1 MKRCRMLLIIAAVV
15 FLVGTPIA
23 VSAAEQNITPP
34 GTYDFKYRELKAPP
48 KISMKLMILRNR
60 IAAQKLTYEV
70 GYTAAMD
77 FELEKLV
84 GLSIPANFEQEIQS
98 RNLLA
103 ARRLKELPAVTMP
116 PCSKTAPSFDW
127 RKAGDVSPVRDQGT
141 CGSSWGF
148 ATISAFEGSW
158 RAINNATIHPS
169 AKDILDC
176 NESGNCGSGWWAFDY
191 LIHKGVAEE
200 GAYPYYPTRGACN
213 DTAARPFKADTWGY
227 VGADYTIPGVA
238 AMKNALCT
246 YGPVAVAVHATDA
259 FAAYTGGVFNEK
271 AHGKVNHG
279 VTLVGWDDNKSAWLI
294 KNSWGTGWG
303 STCDYGTE
311 RGYMWIS
318 YNSNSIG
325 YAAAWVK
332 AKAKPKPMT
341 EDCLSFN
348 HTIAAVKKFNN
359 SWKIVDGDHVMFDFG
374 KNQAAASRSLKVIKF
389 YKMNSSCSVG
399 RPDPVFNYFL
409 VGNSAPGGTMSGQDC
424 IKFNPNAIQIKEIDS
439 QWKIYHGN
447 KVMYDFGNK
456 IDEAYHTFH
465 MIKKYGF
472 THQCYVKGPKPP
484 FHYLHK

>member
-1 MKRCRMLLIIAAVV
+1 MKHCRTLPMIAAVL
-15 FLVGTPIA
+15 FLVGTPVA
-23 VSAAEQNITPP
+23 VSAAGQGITPP
-34 GTYDFKYRELKAPP
+34 GTYDFQYRELKAPP

-84 GLSIPANFEQEIQS
+84 GLSVPANFEQEIQS

-103 ARRLKELPAVTMP
+103 ARRLKELPAVTAP
-116 PCSKTAPSFDW
+116 KCSKTAPSFDW
-127 RKAGDVSPVRDQGT
+127 RKIGDVSPVKDQGA
-141 CGSSWGF
+141 CGSSWNF
-148 ATISAFEGSW
+148 ATIGSFEGSW
-158 RAINNATIHPS
+158 RAINNEAIRTS
-169 AKDILDC
+169 AQDVLDC
-176 NESGNCGSGWWAFDY
+176 SNEGSCGRGWWAFEY
-191 LIHKGVAEE
+191 LIHKGVTAEE
-200 GAYPYYPTRGACN
+200 TYPYHYTRGACN
-213 DTAARPFKADTWGY
+213 NSAARPYKADTWGY
-227 VGADYTIPGVA
+227 VGTNHAIPNVA
-238 AMKNALCT
+238 AMKDALCA
-246 YGPVAVAVHATDA
+246 YGPLAVAVQVTDA

-271 AHGKVNHG
+271 ATGKVNHG
-279 VTLVGWDDNKSAWLI
+279 VTLLGWDDSKNAWLI

-325 YAAAWVK
+325 YAAAWVR
-332 AKAKPKPMT
+332 AKAKPKSMT
-341 EDCLSFN
+341 ENCVPFN
-348 HTIAAVKKFNN
+348 HTTTTVKKVNN
-359 SWKIVDGDHVMFDFG
+359 SWKIVDGDHSMFNFG
-374 KNQAAASRSLKVIKF
+374 KNQAAANRSLKVIKF

-409 VGNSAPGGTMSGQDC
+409 VGNSAPGGNMSGQDC

-439 QWKIYHGN
+439 QWKIFHGN
-447 KVMYDFGNK
+447 KVMYDFENK

-472 THQCYVKGPKPP
+472 TYQCYVKGPKPP